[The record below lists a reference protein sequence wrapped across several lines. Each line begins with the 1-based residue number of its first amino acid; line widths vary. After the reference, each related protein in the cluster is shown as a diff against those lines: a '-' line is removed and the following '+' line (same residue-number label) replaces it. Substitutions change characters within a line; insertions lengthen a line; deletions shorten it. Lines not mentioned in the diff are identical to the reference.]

1 MKQKCPT
8 YSKKEIIKVR
18 NIVKSNLVNYWTGK
32 EGKKFENEFSKYFK
46 VKYSVAVA
54 NASLGLECSLKAL
67 GIKKGDDVIVA
78 SKSYVS
84 SASCVV
90 NVGARPIF
98 ADVDFNSQNISANTI
113 KAVITKKTKA
123 IICVHLGGYPCDME
137 NILKIC
143 KKNKIKIIED
153 CSQAHGAKIKKKYVG
168 SFGDISVWSFCND
181 KIISTLGEGG
191 MVSTNN
197 KNYFERIWEIKEIGK
212 KRNLMQKKFSRDIY
226 RWVHNSFGTNL
237 RLTEVQSAVGRIQ
250 LKKLSYYIKKRNS
263 HAKKILKICKKF
275 NSIQVPS
282 IPNNVTHAFYRCY
295 IQVNKNKLKNN
306 WNKKKIINKLVKKG
320 VSCNEGSC

>member
-1 MKQKCPT
+1 MKYNWPT

-153 CSQAHGAKIKKKYVG
+153 CSQAHGAKIKKKICR
-168 SFGDISVWSFCND
+168 FFWR
-181 KIISTLGEGG
+181 
-191 MVSTNN
+191 
-197 KNYFERIWEIKEIGK
+197 YFSLEF
-212 KRNLMQKKFSRDIY
+212 L
-226 RWVHNSFGTNL
+226 
-237 RLTEVQSAVGRIQ
+237 
-250 LKKLSYYIKKRNS
+250 
-263 HAKKILKICKKF
+263 
-275 NSIQVPS
+275 
-282 IPNNVTHAFYRCY
+282 
-295 IQVNKNKLKNN
+295 
-306 WNKKKIINKLVKKG
+306 
-320 VSCNEGSC
+320 